1 MKISQNLRKFSNLW
15 ANVKIFE
22 KILIHLTKLEDFLQ
36 NIKILRN
43 IKILENIFNFLIF
56 VGFEENC
63 PISKKTL

>member
-1 MKISQNLRKFSNLW
+1 MLKYSRKYIS
-15 ANVKIFE
+15 
-22 KILIHLTKLEDFLQ
+22 IHLTKLEDSLQ

-56 VGFEENC
+56 VGFEENF